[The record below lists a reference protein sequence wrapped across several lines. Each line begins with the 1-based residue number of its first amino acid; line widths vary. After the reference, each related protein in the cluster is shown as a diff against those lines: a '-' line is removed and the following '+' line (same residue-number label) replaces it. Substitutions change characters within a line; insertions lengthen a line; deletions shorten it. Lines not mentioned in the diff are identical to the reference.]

1 MSLNLPF
8 ELLVCVQRRPHMRD
22 DNLEYQLHMGQH
34 VLRQIFD
41 EERVDPSVT
50 QVEFFYPERW
60 MNIVEERSLY
70 QRLARFCPNLKIV
83 RIVTQ
88 SVYIIQSTP
97 SSMIRI
103 VQSQDEQD
111 RTAAERGLTQESETG
126 RLWYRNAFVRDF
138 SKLQVL

>member
-1 MSLNLPF
+1 MDFPF

-22 DNLEYQLHMGQH
+22 ENLEFQLHVGQQ

-41 EERVDPSVT
+41 NERVNPSVT
-50 QVEFFYPERW
+50 EVEFFYPERW

-70 QRLARFCPNLKIV
+70 QRLVRFCPNLKRV

-88 SVYIIQSTP
+88 SVYIIQCTP
-97 SSMIRI
+97 SSMVRI

-111 RTAAERGLTQESETG
+111 RTATERGLTQESETG
-126 RLWYRNAFVRDF
+126 RLWYSNVFVRDF